1 MPHSKL
7 YYEESKTTVFGV
19 IDFIKRLVKGF
30 IIAFVF
36 LIISNFIDIAFGY
49 AWRETTYIIILIIL
63 TGYSVFHMVK
73 KFTHASLF
81 YLMGWIVGI
90 YVFGKLGVIPNNKG
104 MLYVMVPLI
113 VYLFRLICSFF
124 QKKSIQN

>member
-19 IDFIKRLVKGF
+19 VDFIKRLVKGF

-49 AWRETTYIIILIIL
+49 AWRETTYIIIIIIL
-63 TGYSVFHMVK
+63 TGYSVFHIVR

-90 YVFGKLGVIPNNKG
+90 YFFGKLGAIPNDKG
-104 MLYVMVPLI
+104 ILYVIVPLI
-113 VYLFRLICSFF
+113 VYLFRLIFSFF
-124 QKKSIQN
+124 QKN